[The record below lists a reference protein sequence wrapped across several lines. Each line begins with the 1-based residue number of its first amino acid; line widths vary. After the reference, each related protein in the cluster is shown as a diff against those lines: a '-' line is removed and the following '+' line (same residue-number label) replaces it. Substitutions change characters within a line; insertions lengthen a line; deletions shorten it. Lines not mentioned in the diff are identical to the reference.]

1 MGEALRK
8 ACPAID
14 LKQQV
19 GNLDTRQRV
28 IGCIPEGLCPWWGR
42 KSRSLAFHLH
52 GAHFGEGDL
61 YVMINACRQ
70 PLRFHVQEGEVGGW
84 SRIVDTSLPSPEDIS
99 EPGSEILLPSL
110 DYEVSPRSV
119 VVLSRRFCE
128 T

>member
-1 MGEALRK
+1 LQSRRDRLARWRQFEPEDILL
-8 ACPAID
+8 AIGWY
-14 LKQQV
+14 L
-19 GNLDTRQRV
+19 
-28 IGCIPEGLCPWWGR
+28 
-42 KSRSLAFHLH
+42 
-52 GAHFGEGDL
+52 
-61 YVMINACRQ
+61 Q
-70 PLRFHVQEGEVGGW
+70 PLRFHIQEGEVGDW

>member
-52 GAHFGEGDL
+52 GARFGEGDL
-61 YVMINACRQ
+61 CVMIKR
-70 PLRFHVQEGEVGGW
+70 
-84 SRIVDTSLPSPEDIS
+84 LPATAAVPRPGRRSWRL
-99 EPGSEILLPSL
+99 EPDRGH
-110 DYEVSPRSV
+110 
-119 VVLSRRFCE
+119 
-128 T
+128 